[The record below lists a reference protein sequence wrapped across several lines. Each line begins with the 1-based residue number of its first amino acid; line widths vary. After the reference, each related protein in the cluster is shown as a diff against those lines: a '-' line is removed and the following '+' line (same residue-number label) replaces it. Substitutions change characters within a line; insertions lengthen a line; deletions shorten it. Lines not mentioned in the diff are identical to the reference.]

1 MTYLQLCQR
10 THLLLGMGSR
20 GNTAKPGTV
29 PTSVSGQTDELA
41 EIVEWAKLAWIEL
54 QNEARWGWL
63 IQQGTLAFT
72 SGDATVVPTAT
83 LATYRDLIPFTEA
96 YGMGNRRYVLSYLT
110 SAGQVAEQKVYYMEV
125 DEFRGWRDRE
135 TVPTGR
141 PQYFTINP
149 DQTWE
154 VSPEPDAGYTLRFD
168 YIVKPKVFTTSDG
181 AVSLEDYPATGRG
194 LPGDMQEVVAWKA
207 VRYWAETRGNAP
219 MYQVAMRRIKEL
231 MIPIRRIYLPPPRF
245 M

>member
-1 MTYLQLCQR
+1 VTYLQLCQR
-10 THLLLGMGSR
+10 IHLLLGMGSR

-41 EIVEWAKLAWIEL
+41 EIVEWAKSAWTEF

-72 SGDATVVPTAT
+72 TGDSTVVPTVT
-83 LATYRDLIPFTEA
+83 LTTYRDLIPFTEA
-96 YGMGNRRYVLSYLT
+96 CGNGNRRYVLSYVT
-110 SAGQVAEQKVYYMEV
+110 ADGQVSEQKVYFMNV

-135 TVPTGR
+135 TVSTGR

-154 VSPEPDAGYTLRFD
+154 VSPKPDQGYTLRFD
-168 YIVKPKVFTTSDG
+168 YIVKPKVFTSSDG
-181 AVSLEDYPATGRG
+181 SVNLEDYPATGRG
-194 LPGDMQEVVAWKA
+194 LPDDMQEVVAWKA
-207 VRYWAETRGNAP
+207 VRYWAETRGNGA
-219 MYQVAMRRIKEL
+219 MYQAAARRVKEL
-231 MIPIRRIYLPPPRF
+231 MIPIRRVFLPSPRF
-245 M
+245 L